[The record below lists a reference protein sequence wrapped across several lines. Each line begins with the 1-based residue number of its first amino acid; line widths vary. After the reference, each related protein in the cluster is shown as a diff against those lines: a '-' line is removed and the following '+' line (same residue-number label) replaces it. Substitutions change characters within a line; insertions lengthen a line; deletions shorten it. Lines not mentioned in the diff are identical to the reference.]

1 MSRGQANYDDRAS
14 QDKNAKGAFGQKTG
28 SCQFLPAQ
36 SVGPLSGDGNIWE
49 WVEDCVNDT
58 YEGAPVDGNPWL
70 KGRCEQRVLR
80 GGSWVSKADAVEAG
94 SRYGVQSEGRVSNVG
109 FRVARTLR

>member
-1 MSRGQANYDDRAS
+1 MPPGKRRLLSIPSSRIRGAS
-14 QDKNAKGAFGQKTG
+14 IRCTAISGNG
-28 SCQFLPAQ
+28 SRIA
-36 SVGPLSGDGNIWE
+36 
-49 WVEDCVNDT
+49 NDT
-58 YEGAPVDGNPWL
+58 YEGAPVDGSPWL